1 MAFDI
6 QGALKEGYSLPEI
19 VDYLGGQKKFDVAG
33 ARSEGY
39 SDQEILDFL
48 SPKKKEEGIGTA
60 LRRGAEQLVSTGQ
73 TALESITKG
82 GEEAAIRGRERQ
94 ADIQAR
100 LGEGASLD
108 RLLET
113 YRQQGFLAAG
123 KELAGQIPSAI
134 AEQVPGIATTL
145 AGAGAGAAAGSVVP
159 GVGTVIGG
167 LAGAVAPSL
176 IQQYGGNIQR
186 QAEAQ
191 AATGKPLQIERGTA
205 AATAVPQ
212 AALDVAATFIPLGGR
227 LASSVFGPKVGQML
241 MQSSAEGREKIF
253 KESLLSTVLKG
264 TAVGVAAEVPTEVVQ
279 TMLER
284 AQADLPVLTDDA
296 LREYGEV
303 AFATSLL
310 GPIGIIGRVSNKAE
324 AGRRLAEAQQK
335 AIDTNELQQVEI
347 QTEEKK
353 EPTVLF
359 VSPAGDVA
367 QSLEQLDEI
376 NKIKQQQ
383 SIEQPTVTE
392 ATTTPEADQRAIQ
405 KRMVE
410 GFRQQPAIQKIEAD
424 YQAAMAKVDASKVA
438 QSAFNTL
445 FNEDVI
451 KSFGLGPTA
460 TLFKDQEILNA
471 DISNPETADLVR
483 SKLEDFSKKTSSKKI
498 KDSIS
503 NYLDRVEFLT
513 PNAIDAILNPPQEI
527 PAGAEDLQQFAFIDQ
542 NGKVKSVIGNIVKKG
557 NKQYIKYPKGQR
569 ELTEDVVVNPN
580 PDQIKLLKLYKDRD
594 NELKS
599 KDEFKEWLKLYGVNP
614 SERQEIGLE
623 KNFVS
628 PYFRKSGYGADELVL
643 AAINDGILSE
653 SDFDFEGSVGGVDS
667 MREYIRRAMS
677 NEFVPTPNNSIKEI
691 NLRRI
696 DDRIAEIEDK
706 LQGIP
711 EEVVAEQAI
720 QEQQAKEESLQ
731 IVSEAKDQ
739 EIGKGTYNID
749 PEEQKITKELKGKT
763 FLEASQWTIDNA
775 PNKFAKYIAEMVNKR
790 LSEMANR
797 GVKLNFQIY
806 DGKQRPGSLYGSRGK
821 TFTEI
826 GKKGSDTTISIALN
840 GAAVVDNQNGFPPGA
855 RYITVLHELLHGATV
870 GQLALKKSDDPLVK
884 QLQDLRNQVVDYFN
898 NRVKEKNLTP
908 FMERIYKNE
917 INALADVDELIS
929 WGLTDKDMQEF
940 LSEIKVGEKTVYNKL
955 VELVRKILGI
965 AKEYET
971 ALDRLITT
979 SESIL
984 QEDIEVIADRLIA
997 RGYSFGEKQATKP
1010 FEGIQQTLF
1019 ERAAREK
1026 VRAPLTGVDPAYA
1039 DKLLKQFTAEK
1050 ATVKQRFENLKENFF
1065 ERMVI
1070 GVFDEFRTIKKYSDE
1085 AYMMARMSKSI
1096 DGGLQG
1102 LLEHGEVFNDGGA
1115 LNIRPGTKGLLKI
1128 LEPLGT
1134 EVDQY
1139 QMWKALNRD
1148 ANLPADKRSFDP
1160 ELLAGRDQLSKGQ
1173 LNGKSRKDIYEKAL
1187 KEEQALNRSVL
1198 KVALDAGIIDKAG
1211 YDRFASDIYYIPF
1224 YKAMEDGDVQ
1234 SISASSKLTG
1244 QEFSK
1249 SLKGGEKK
1257 VNDLME
1263 NVLMNWSH
1271 ILSAAMK
1278 NQAANK
1284 TLEAAEDMGV
1294 AKIAKPVDGKYPP
1307 NTVKVMRD
1315 GKPVRIE
1322 IEDVGLVDAISTI
1335 SYLGPKS
1342 MFLDVAKHFTNA
1354 LRYGV
1359 TLSPA
1364 YKLRNLIRD
1373 SISSA
1378 AVSPLSKNLYQNV
1391 YNGLKMSDKGNPT
1404 YMSALASGGIFEMG
1418 VAHEGN
1424 QAKLI
1429 KRLIDKGVDYGTI
1442 LDSPEKVKGVLQ
1454 SALDWYN
1461 TQGNRF
1467 ENANR
1472 LALYDKLLKEGK
1484 THLEASF
1491 QARDLMDFSMQ
1502 GQFRAVKVLSSV
1514 VPFFNARLQGL
1525 YKLGRDGI
1533 TPTYRLIYNTTTGKE
1548 VTASDKQKAQR
1559 FMTISGAVMLA
1570 SMALY
1575 GMYKDDE
1582 EFKKR
1587 EDWDRDNFWWF
1598 KIGDT
1603 KFRIPKP
1610 FEIGALGTM
1619 AERTLEQISD
1629 DKVEGK
1635 VFFNRLNH
1643 ILMDT
1648 FALNPIPQMVKP
1660 MIDLYSNKD
1669 SFTGAPIVSAGMER
1683 LSAQERITNNTSG
1696 IAQALGGISAGM
1708 HKVLT
1713 FNPDAQ
1719 GMSPVQIDYA
1729 IKAYLG
1735 WAGSTA
1741 VATADLAV
1749 EPFTEGTRV
1758 RKPVIDTVAMGFIK
1772 TEPETASKFMTEFY
1786 ETNARV
1792 QSALADMR
1800 HYAELGDSEKVG
1812 KILRDQGDDI
1822 ALAKLYDK
1830 TSKQLAEIRKQIR
1843 LIEQSKDIDTEDKRA
1858 EMNRLRILMSKM
1870 TENVEGMRKS
1880 LKQ

>member
-1 MAFDI
+1 
-6 QGALKEGYSLPEI
+6 
-19 VDYLGGQKKFDVAG
+19 
-33 ARSEGY
+33 
-39 SDQEILDFL
+39 
-48 SPKKKEEGIGTA
+48 
-60 LRRGAEQLVSTGQ
+60 
-73 TALESITKG
+73 
-82 GEEAAIRGRERQ
+82 
-94 ADIQAR
+94 
-100 LGEGASLD
+100 
-108 RLLET
+108 
-113 YRQQGFLAAG
+113 
-123 KELAGQIPSAI
+123 
-134 AEQVPGIATTL
+134 
-145 AGAGAGAAAGSVVP
+145 
-159 GVGTVIGG
+159 
-167 LAGAVAPSL
+167 
-176 IQQYGGNIQR
+176 
-186 QAEAQ
+186 
-191 AATGKPLQIERGTA
+191 
-205 AATAVPQ
+205 
-212 AALDVAATFIPLGGR
+212 
-227 LASSVFGPKVGQML
+227 
-241 MQSSAEGREKIF
+241 
-253 KESLLSTVLKG
+253 
-264 TAVGVAAEVPTEVVQ
+264 
-279 TMLER
+279 
-284 AQADLPVLTDDA
+284 
-296 LREYGEV
+296 
-303 AFATSLL
+303 
-310 GPIGIIGRVSNKAE
+310 
-324 AGRRLAEAQQK
+324 
-335 AIDTNELQQVEI
+335 
-347 QTEEKK
+347 
-353 EPTVLF
+353 
-359 VSPAGDVA
+359 
-367 QSLEQLDEI
+367 
-376 NKIKQQQ
+376 
-383 SIEQPTVTE
+383 
-392 ATTTPEADQRAIQ
+392 
-405 KRMVE
+405 
-410 GFRQQPAIQKIEAD
+410 
-424 YQAAMAKVDASKVA
+424 MAKYLTMA
-438 QSAFNTL
+438 
-445 FNEDVI
+445 
-451 KSFGLGPTA
+451 
-460 TLFKDQEILNA
+460 
-471 DISNPETADLVR
+471 VR
-483 SKLEDFSKKTSSKKI
+483 
-498 KDSIS
+498 
-503 NYLDRVEFLT
+503 
-513 PNAIDAILNPPQEI
+513 
-527 PAGAEDLQQFAFIDQ
+527 
-542 NGKVKSVIGNIVKKG
+542 
-557 NKQYIKYPKGQR
+557 
-569 ELTEDVVVNPN
+569 
-580 PDQIKLLKLYKDRD
+580 
-594 NELKS
+594 
-599 KDEFKEWLKLYGVNP
+599 
-614 SERQEIGLE
+614 
-623 KNFVS
+623 
-628 PYFRKSGYGADELVL
+628 
-643 AAINDGILSE
+643 
-653 SDFDFEGSVGGVDS
+653 
-667 MREYIRRAMS
+667 
-677 NEFVPTPNNSIKEI
+677 
-691 NLRRI
+691 
-696 DDRIAEIEDK
+696 
-706 LQGIP
+706 
-711 EEVVAEQAI
+711 
-720 QEQQAKEESLQ
+720 
-731 IVSEAKDQ
+731 
-739 EIGKGTYNID
+739 
-749 PEEQKITKELKGKT
+749 
-763 FLEASQWTIDNA
+763 
-775 PNKFAKYIAEMVNKR
+775 
-790 LSEMANR
+790 
-797 GVKLNFQIY
+797 
-806 DGKQRPGSLYGSRGK
+806 
-821 TFTEI
+821 
-826 GKKGSDTTISIALN
+826 
-840 GAAVVDNQNGFPPGA
+840 
-855 RYITVLHELLHGATV
+855 
-870 GQLALKKSDDPLVK
+870 
-884 QLQDLRNQVVDYFN
+884 
-898 NRVKEKNLTP
+898 
-908 FMERIYKNE
+908 
-917 INALADVDELIS
+917 
-929 WGLTDKDMQEF
+929 
-940 LSEIKVGEKTVYNKL
+940 
-955 VELVRKILGI
+955 
-965 AKEYET
+965 
-971 ALDRLITT
+971 
-979 SESIL
+979 
-984 QEDIEVIADRLIA
+984 
-997 RGYSFGEKQATKP
+997 
-1010 FEGIQQTLF
+1010 
-1019 ERAAREK
+1019 
-1026 VRAPLTGVDPAYA
+1026 
-1039 DKLLKQFTAEK
+1039 
-1050 ATVKQRFENLKENFF
+1050 
-1065 ERMVI
+1065 
-1070 GVFDEFRTIKKYSDE
+1070 
-1085 AYMMARMSKSI
+1085 
-1096 DGGLQG
+1096 
-1102 LLEHGEVFNDGGA
+1102 

-1160 ELLAGRDQLSKGQ
+1160 ELLDGRDQLSKGQ
-1173 LNGKSRKDIYEKAL
+1173 LNGKSRREIYEKAL

-1211 YDRFASDIYYIPF
+1211 YDRFAQDIYYIPF
-1224 YKAMEDGDVQ
+1224 YKAMEDGDVS

-1249 SLKGGEKK
+1249 TLKGGPKK

-1278 NQAANK
+1278 NQAADA
-1284 TLEAAEDMGV
+1284 TLKAAEDMGV
-1294 AKIAKPVDGKYPP
+1294 AKVAKPVNGKYPP

-1315 GKPVRIE
+1315 GKTAHIE

-1429 KRLIDKGVDYGTI
+1429 KRLVDKGVDYGTI

-1472 LALYDKLLKEGK
+1472 LALYDKLMKEGK

-1598 KIGDT
+1598 KVGDT

-1683 LSAQERITNNTSG
+1683 LSAQERVTNRTSG
-1696 IAQALGGISAGM
+1696 VAQALGGISAGM

-1758 RKPVIDTVAMGFIK
+1758 RKPVIDTLAMGFIK

-1830 TSKQLAEIRKQIR
+1830 TSKQLAEIRKQMR